1 MGTMEEIRKTFEA
14 RIDAWKTQIDS
25 KEAQAEAEK
34 DESEARKAKAEADK
48 ALWDT
53 INSLK
58 EKGARRRRSSTR
70 CARHRMKRSTR
81 PKPTSPS
88 SSTRSRTHSGPEGKR
103 PTRH

>member
-14 RIDAWKTQIDS
+14 RIDAWKTQIES
-25 KEAQAEAEK
+25 MEAQ
-34 DESEARKAKAEADK
+34 AEADK

-70 CARHRMKRSTR
+70 CARHRVKRSTR